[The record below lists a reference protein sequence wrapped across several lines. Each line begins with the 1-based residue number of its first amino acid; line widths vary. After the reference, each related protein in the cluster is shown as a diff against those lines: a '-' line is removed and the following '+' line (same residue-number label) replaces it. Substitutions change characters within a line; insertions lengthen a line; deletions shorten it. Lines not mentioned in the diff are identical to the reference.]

1 MKSVLVIGL
10 GRGGRHTAR
19 RFLEEGN
26 EVLGVDI
33 SEERAEAA
41 LPFVPNV
48 QIGDATNEEFVR
60 SLGINNFDICVVAIG
75 DNFPNAL
82 LATVLI
88 KDLGGKFILGRAS
101 RDVHK
106 KLLLRNGA
114 DHVVYPEREMAE
126 RLAVKYGSQ
135 NIFDCVEL
143 TPDYSIYEIAVPLQW
158 RGKTIQE
165 KSVRNDFH
173 ISILATKRNGVIYPL
188 PQADHIFSGDE
199 SLIIIGHNKDV
210 RTLTR

>member
-1 MKSVLVIGL
+1 M
-10 GRGGRHTAR
+10 
-19 RFLEEGN
+19 
-26 EVLGVDI
+26 
-33 SEERAEAA
+33 
-41 LPFVPNV
+41 
-48 QIGDATNEEFVR
+48 
-60 SLGINNFDICVVAIG
+60 
-75 DNFPNAL
+75 
-82 LATVLI
+82 
-88 KDLGGKFILGRAS
+88 
-101 RDVHK
+101 
-106 KLLLRNGA
+106 
-114 DHVVYPEREMAE
+114 
-126 RLAVKYGSQ
+126 
-135 NIFDCVEL
+135 EL

>member
-10 GRGGRHTAR
+10 GRFGRHTAR

-126 RLAVKYGSQ
+126 RLDV
-135 NIFDCVEL
+135 NMVL
-143 TPDYSIYEIAVPLQW
+143 
-158 RGKTIQE
+158 KT
-165 KSVRNDFH
+165 
-173 ISILATKRNGVIYPL
+173 
-188 PQADHIFSGDE
+188 FSTVW
-199 SLIIIGHNKDV
+199 S
-210 RTLTR
+210 